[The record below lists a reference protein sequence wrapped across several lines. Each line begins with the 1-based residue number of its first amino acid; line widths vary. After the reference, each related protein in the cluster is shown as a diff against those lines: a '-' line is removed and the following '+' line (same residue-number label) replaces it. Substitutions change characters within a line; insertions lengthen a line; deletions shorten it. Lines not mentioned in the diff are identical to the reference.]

1 MAVKQ
6 SMAIPMK
13 TIPLL
18 FTLLLAMVLPVL
30 ASAVSSPTP
39 DARGNVARA
48 ADTYI
53 VASRET
59 FAGVSAIAR
68 EASPVTS
75 RAGTALILARTD
87 ADGVDALARYVHQQ
101 EGRCGGFF
109 AFASRAEA
117 EAFLANDRTVE
128 AITRPMSGIYTI
140 DNQATVDAW
149 LPQVQEGNIYDTIA
163 ALSGLTPPHFPNRYY
178 ASPHGRAA
186 AEWIRDTWSALAARH
201 ARVHVALHENCT
213 SCSTQPSVILSIQG
227 SDLADE
233 VVVVGAHLDSING
246 NGSGGDNQVAPGAD
260 DDASG
265 VATVTEIIRVALA
278 SGWKPRRTI
287 EFHAYAA
294 EETGLNGSK
303 AIATQYQNE
312 GVNVVGML
320 QLDMTNYRTT
330 AVYEVRIVT
339 DYSNSALQFYFQQ
352 LFDTYLAPM
361 GMTRSSLS
369 CGYACSDHASWT
381 NRGFP
386 AGMLFEAGEELQ
398 YPGDWADFPYIHT
411 ANDTLANMGDSAQHS
426 VPFAQFGLAFI
437 GELGKTTVV
446 LGPAIF
452 EDGFEPAAGQP

>member
-1 MAVKQ
+1 
-6 SMAIPMK
+6 MK
-13 TIPLL
+13 PTPFLPIV
-18 FTLLLAMVLPVL
+18 LLAVLTL
-30 ASAVSSPTP
+30 AWAAVQAIEPAPSA
-39 DARGNVARA
+39 A
-48 ADTYI
+48 ADVPDNPQGGIYI
-53 VASRET
+53 VTSRASLV
-59 FAGVSAIAR
+59 GISAIAA

-75 RAGTALILARTD
+75 RAGTALVLARTD
-87 ADGVDALARYVHQQ
+87 GRGVDALARYMHEQ

-117 EAFLANDRTVE
+117 EAFLANDRTAE
-128 AITRPMSGIYTI
+128 AIARPMAGIYTI

-149 LPQVQEGNIYDTIA
+149 LPQVQEGNIYDSIA

-201 ARVHVALHENCT
+201 ARAHVALHESCT

-233 VVVVGAHLDSING
+233 VVVVGAHLDSIKG
-246 NGSGGDNQVAPGAD
+246 NGSDGDNQVAPGAD

-265 VATVTEIIRVALA
+265 VATMTEIIRVALA
-278 SGWKPRRTI
+278 SGWKPRRTV

-294 EETGLNGSK
+294 EEVGLRGSN
-303 AIATQYQNE
+303 AIANQYQNE

-330 AVYEVRIVT
+330 ASYELRIVT
-339 DYSNSALQFYFQQ
+339 DYSNSALQLYFQQ

>member
-1 MAVKQ
+1 
-6 SMAIPMK
+6 MK
-13 TIPLL
+13 
-18 FTLLLAMVLPVL
+18 
-30 ASAVSSPTP
+30 PTP
-39 DARGNVARA
+39 FLPIVLLTVLTLAWAAVQAIEPAPSAA
-48 ADTYI
+48 ADVPDNPQGGIYI
-53 VASRET
+53 VTSRASLV
-59 FAGVSAIAR
+59 GISAIAA

-75 RAGTALILARTD
+75 RAGTALVLARTD
-87 ADGVDALARYVHQQ
+87 GRGVDALARYMHEQ

-117 EAFLANDRTVE
+117 EAFLANDRTAE
-128 AITRPMSGIYTI
+128 AIARPMAGIYTI

-149 LPQVQEGNIYDTIA
+149 LPQVQEGNIYDSIA

-201 ARVHVALHENCT
+201 ARAHVALHESCT

-233 VVVVGAHLDSING
+233 VVVVGAHLDSIKG
-246 NGSGGDNQVAPGAD
+246 NGSDGDNQVAPGAD

-265 VATVTEIIRVALA
+265 VATMTEIIRVALA
-278 SGWKPRRTI
+278 SGWKPRRTV
-287 EFHAYAA
+287 EFQAYAA
-294 EETGLNGSK
+294 EEVGLRGSN
-303 AIATQYQNE
+303 AIANQYQNE

-330 AVYEVRIVT
+330 ASYELRIVT
-339 DYSNSALQFYFQQ
+339 DYSNSALQLYFQQ

>member
-1 MAVKQ
+1 
-6 SMAIPMK
+6 MK
-13 TIPLL
+13 
-18 FTLLLAMVLPVL
+18 
-30 ASAVSSPTP
+30 PTP
-39 DARGNVARA
+39 FLPIVLLTVLTLAWAAVQAIEPAPSAA
-48 ADTYI
+48 ADVPDNPQGGIYI
-53 VASRET
+53 VTSRASLV
-59 FAGVSAIAR
+59 GISAIAA

-75 RAGTALILARTD
+75 RAGTALVLARTD
-87 ADGVDALARYVHQQ
+87 GRGVDALARYMHEQ

-117 EAFLANDRTVE
+117 EAFLANDRTAE
-128 AITRPMSGIYTI
+128 AIARPMAGIYTI
-140 DNQATVDAW
+140 DNQVTVDAW
-149 LPQVQEGNIYDTIA
+149 LPQVQEGNIYDSIA

-201 ARVHVALHENCT
+201 ARAHVALHESCT

-233 VVVVGAHLDSING
+233 VVVVGAHLDSIKG
-246 NGSGGDNQVAPGAD
+246 NGSDGDNQVAPGAD

-265 VATVTEIIRVALA
+265 VATMTEIIRVALA
-278 SGWKPRRTI
+278 SGWKPRRTV

-294 EETGLNGSK
+294 EEVGLRGSN
-303 AIATQYQNE
+303 AIANQYQNE
-312 GVNVVGML
+312 GVNVVSML

-330 AVYEVRIVT
+330 ASYELRIVT
-339 DYSNSALQFYFQQ
+339 DYSNSALQLYFQQ